1 MEAQTMSEVEPLL
14 KAKGLVTEF
23 KTEDGTVRAVDRV
36 HLEIYPGE
44 TVGLVGESGCG
55 KTVTALS
62 LLKLIPEPTGSI
74 EEGSVIF
81 EGISLFELK
90 KEAFRAIRG
99 NQIGMVFQEPM
110 TALNPVHTIG
120 KQLCEPMLLHK
131 ICSKRDAAERAKL
144 LLNHVGVPDPEERLH
159 EFPHQLSGGMRQ
171 RVSIAMALACK
182 PSLLIADEPTTALD
196 ATIQLQILELLR
208 NLKEELNMSMLFI
221 THDLGVVAELCDRVI
236 VMYAGKVVEE
246 ASVFELFENPK
257 HPYTQGLIKSI
268 PTLKSPHKQPLPA
281 IKGQVPNLRNL
292 PQGCRFENRCPHA
305 QAQCREIA
313 PILETVKDRHNVR
326 CIRWK
331 DI

>member
-1 MEAQTMSEVEPLL
+1 MSEVEPLL
-14 KAKGLVTEF
+14 KAEGLVTEF
-23 KTEDGTVRAVDRV
+23 KTEDGVVRAVDRV
-36 HLEIYPGE
+36 HLEVYPGE

-74 EEGSVIF
+74 KEGSVTF
-81 EGISLFELK
+81 EGISLFDLK

-99 NQIGMVFQEPM
+99 NRIGMVFQEPM

-144 LLNHVGVPDPEERLH
+144 LLKHVGVPDPEERLH

-196 ATIQLQILELLR
+196 ATVQLQILELLR

-221 THDLGVVAELCDRVI
+221 THDLGVIAELCDRVI

-268 PTLKSPHKQPLPA
+268 PTLESPHKQPLPA
-281 IKGQVPNLRNL
+281 IKGQVPNLHNL

-313 PILETVKDRHNVR
+313 PILETVKERHNVR